1 MRYLFMIAALIVVQP
16 TLAETFAYLCG
27 DPPPVDS
34 RTLKGELNGQ
44 ASFLSRFIGDAQ
56 LKGKI
61 ETSRKEVFSKY
72 PNADKLVVDHYLLF
86 QTCVILMNDN
96 SLNTPQK
103 LEELRKTRREFKD
116 VSVSQKISGTCRHKD
131 FGLERWGSEETI
143 TQSSGWVRGGSDPE
157 NWCNQLIRS
166 IIQGRSIGPIHK
178 ATVQST
184 GEEGRWT
191 GTFGRTRE
199 YNYHCKVKMQWS
211 PVYKEKQDASRCG
224 TI

>member
-1 MRYLFMIAALIVVQP
+1 MRFLLLAIVIVFSP
-16 TLAETFAYLCG
+16 ASFAEPMAYLCG

-34 RTLKGELNGQ
+34 SSLKGELNGK
-44 ASFLSRFIGDAQ
+44 ASFLSRFIGDAE

-61 ETSRKEVFSKY
+61 ETSREDVFSKY

-86 QTCVILMNDN
+86 QTCVIIMNDT
-96 SLNTPQK
+96 SLDTSQK

-116 VSVSQKISGTCRHKD
+116 VSVSQRIAATCRHKD
-131 FGLERWGSEETI
+131 FGLEHWGSQETI
-143 TQSSGWVRGGSDPE
+143 TQSSGWMSGGSNPT
-157 NWCNQLIRS
+157 NWCNQLTRS

-178 ATVQST
+178 ATVLNK
-184 GEEGRWT
+184 GEEAKWT

-199 YNYHCKVKMQWS
+199 YNYYCTVKMEWN

-224 TI
+224 TL